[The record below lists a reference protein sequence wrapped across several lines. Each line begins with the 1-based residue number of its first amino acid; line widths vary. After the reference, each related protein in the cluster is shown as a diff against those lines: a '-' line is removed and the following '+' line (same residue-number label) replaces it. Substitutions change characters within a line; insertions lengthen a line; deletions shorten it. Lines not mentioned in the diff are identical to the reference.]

1 MFDVWMA
8 LNASHTS
15 VESGELLDDDR
26 KRALLA
32 NAPFIGDNRLL
43 KALPFI
49 PYLELKV
56 IPSL

>member
-15 VESGELLDDDR
+15 VESEQLLDDDR
-26 KRALLA
+26 KHALLV
-32 NAPFIGDNRLL
+32 NTPFIGDNRPV
-43 KALPFI
+43 KTLPFI